1 MFLMQLIILNSFFRY
16 TAPGNYIGQF
26 DENVLPLGTEIT
38 DGGSDGDENDTTG
51 DNNDGTDSGIGS
63 DNEEGSDHQQAGLDK
78 VCKNSKYFIL
88 LKN

>member
-1 MFLMQLIILNSFFRY
+1 MTILNSFFRY
-16 TAPGNYIGQF
+16 SAAGNYIGQF

-38 DGGSDGDENDTTG
+38 DGGSDGDENNTTG
-51 DNNDGTDSGIGS
+51 DNDGTDSGIGS

>member
-1 MFLMQLIILNSFFRY
+1 MFHTQLTILNSFFRY

-51 DNNDGTDSGIGS
+51 NNNDGTDSGIGS

-78 VCKNSKYFIL
+78 VHKNSEYFIL
-88 LKN
+88 IKN